1 MSNSRM
7 IMNFAEDLNDISSRA
22 AIHTYYTD
30 QTAAIH
36 EDIFNH
42 VVILLTMCIN
52 KEMKI
57 ALSEDDAV
65 SVEEYPGRLQ
75 EIYSEILKKYNHM
88 NANIMSVLEISEQDK
103 KSFQEY
109 LNYMV
114 QCLLSGIQYIEKKE
128 DDEWYQCDEFNEWN
142 TRYRREERIRDYM
155 KGLISKERKYTKFT
169 MQKHIEIPYMYVL
182 AWDLPT
188 LFRTFNDAPII
199 QDNTSYLCNLRNNTS
214 IALKYISDNLLDIL
228 MNGEQIDRETY

>member
-75 EIYSEILKKYNHM
+75 EIYSETLKKYNHM

-114 QCLLSGIQYIEKKE
+114 QCLLSGIQYIEKKKMMSGI
-128 DDEWYQCDEFNEWN
+128 NVMN
-142 TRYRREERIRDYM
+142 SM
-155 KGLISKERKYTKFT
+155 NG
-169 MQKHIEIPYMYVL
+169 
-182 AWDLPT
+182 
-188 LFRTFNDAPII
+188 I
-199 QDNTSYLCNLRNNTS
+199 QDTEEKNVYG
-214 IALKYISDNLLDIL
+214 II
-228 MNGEQIDRETY
+228 